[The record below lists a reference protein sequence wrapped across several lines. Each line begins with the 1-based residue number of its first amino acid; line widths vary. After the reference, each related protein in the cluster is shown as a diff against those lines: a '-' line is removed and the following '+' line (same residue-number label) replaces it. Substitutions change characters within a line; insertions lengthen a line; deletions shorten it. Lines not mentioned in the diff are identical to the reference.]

1 TGAGG
6 LAMIAGM
13 LILGDIAGSYNLTDI
28 LQHKD
33 AIQASPLYLPAL
45 LLILLGAFT
54 KSAQFPFH
62 FWLPHAM
69 AAPTPVSAYLH
80 SATMV
85 KAGLFLMA
93 RLWPVLSGT
102 PEWFYI
108 VATTG
113 LVTMVLAAWIAIFR
127 DDLKSLLAFST
138 VSHLGLITMLLGF
151 GTEAAAGA
159 AVFHIINHAT
169 FKAALFMTAGIID
182 HEAGTRSIARLGGLR
197 RLMPV
202 TFVIGTVAALSMAG
216 IPPLNGFLSKELM
229 LEEATHAAWQGNP
242 WLIAAMAT

>member
-1 TGAGG
+1 MLIIGYARFYLSPRDPAGLFYTYLLLFQGAMLGIVLSDNVLLLMVFWELTSLSSLLPIGYWKHRPEGRQGARMALTVTASGG

-13 LILGDIAGSYNLTDI
+13 LILGNIAGSFDLGDI
-28 LQHKD
+28 LLARE

-69 AAPTPVSAYLH
+69 AAPTPLSAYLH

-113 LVTMVLAAWIAIFR
+113 LATMVLGAWIAMFR
-127 DDLKSLLAFST
+127 DDLKSLLAYRPSRT
-138 VSHLGLITMLLGF
+138 WG
-151 GTEAAAGA
+151 
-159 AVFHIINHAT
+159 
-169 FKAALFMTAGIID
+169 
-182 HEAGTRSIARLGGLR
+182 
-197 RLMPV
+197 
-202 TFVIGTVAALSMAG
+202 
-216 IPPLNGFLSKELM
+216 
-229 LEEATHAAWQGNP
+229 
-242 WLIAAMAT
+242 